1 MINMKKVTDLSSTEY
16 IHCKTQEQWNKILAL
31 DPFNTRIYSDNWL
44 DYGCNSVYYPK
55 KSTYSHMYYVQES
68 GYIIYPASDFLEP
81 EFEWGE
87 EIEVSYDGEMWY
99 KKYFVGLNP
108 KCTTNKYITVRD
120 VGDVGKYQYARK
132 IQQAKPIPEYTME
145 QLMDKVGH
153 EFKIKK

>member
-1 MINMKKVTDLSSTEY
+1 MKKVTDLSTIEC
-16 IHCKTQEQWNKILAL
+16 IHCETQEQWNKILTL
-31 DPFNTRIYSDNWL
+31 DPFNTWLENDFWPIYESKTVYFPNIHCYCDIKHAQDN
-44 DYGCNSVYYPK
+44 
-55 KSTYSHMYYVQES
+55 
-68 GYIIYPASDFLEP
+68 GYTIYPASDFLEP
-81 EFEWGE
+81 DFEWGE
-87 EIEVSYDGEMWY
+87 EIEVSYDGEIWY

-120 VGDVGKYQYARK
+120 VGDVGKYKYARK